1 MERHQLAVQLQLAHH
16 LLEGDELV
24 SGTVDVLLVH
34 LIGQNHNVLTS
45 ANLADILNVLT
56 REALASGVAGVHGSN
71 GLHRQT
77 LRASALNALL
87 NVLRVQ
93 SPVVLLVQ
101 VVGLVLSSE
110 DVDGGRVQRVLRNGD
125 QNTVRRLVDQKL
137 QRILNTLRSS
147 VRQENVGGVA
157 RESVTLLNVLGNILA
172 HLGHTSSVRVGTRT
186 TGVGSQQLLG
196 SLESVGVE
204 HLGMLIRNLG
214 PRGDAQ
220 HLTQEGDGLLLDGLR
235 VTDVAVQQRVE
246 GELLALLHLVV
257 DLNGTNHNLS
267 TDSIISSAN
276 LLVDVVDGDAGGE
289 ASQGRQSDVL
299 SQAQHGLR

>member
-1 MERHQLAVQLQLAHH
+1 M
-16 LLEGDELV
+16 
-24 SGTVDVLLVH
+24 
-34 LIGQNHNVLTS
+34 
-45 ANLADILNVLT
+45 
-56 REALASGVAGVHGSN
+56 
-71 GLHRQT
+71 
-77 LRASALNALL
+77 
-87 NVLRVQ
+87 
-93 SPVVLLVQ
+93 
-101 VVGLVLSSE
+101 
-110 DVDGGRVQRVLRNGD
+110 DGGRVQRVLRNGD
-125 QNTVRRLVDQKL
+125 QNAVRRLVDQKL

-220 HLTQEGDGLLLDGLR
+220 HLTQEGDGLLLDSLR

-276 LLVDVVDGDAGGE
+276 LLVDVVDGNAGGE